1 MTNLTGVQIDRY
13 QIQEVIG
20 EGGMA
25 VVYKAYDT
33 RLERDVA
40 IKVIRTDQF
49 GPAVLDRILKRFERE
64 AKALARLSHP
74 NIVKVHDYGEREFTP
89 YLVLEYL
96 PAGTLKQRLGK
107 AIPWREAVRLIIP
120 IAQALEY
127 AHEHNII
134 HRDIKPSNIL
144 LTEKGQPML
153 TDFGIAK
160 LLENEDTATLTGTGL
175 GIGTPEYMSPE
186 QWTGDVS
193 PKSDIYSL
201 GVVLY
206 EMVTGRKPYV
216 ADTPAAVLLKQSTD
230 QLPSPRIFAPD
241 LPIGIEKILMKAL
254 AKKADDRYADMILFV
269 NALENLL
276 AGRNSK
282 LPNTPRA
289 KSSRIRT
296 YSQKTPYAQT
306 DETIDELKTIDQ
318 TYTTDLTSSQLPAS
332 SVKSTIYDPRRKKS
346 RKEGMDVIQVIGI
359 GVIILVVIWFIWN
372 VIPKNQSSE
381 PQVGSAVTCNLFE
394 SIPAAEQYNEAPPM
408 KIDQAKQYFATF
420 KMEKGSEF
428 VVELYPAKSPITVN
442 SFIFLACKNF
452 YNGVTFHRVL
462 EGFMAQGGDP
472 TGTGAGGPGYE
483 FINENSDLSF
493 DKAGVMAMANAGPDT
508 NGSQFF
514 ITYDAQEFL
523 NGGYTIFGQVV
534 EGMDVVNRI
543 TRRDPDQN
551 PTFTGDMIE
560 TIMITEK

>member
-1 MTNLTGVQIDRY
+1 MANLTGTRIDRY
-13 QIQEVIG
+13 QIQETIG

-74 NIVKVHDYGEREFTP
+74 NIVKVHDYGERASTP

-193 PKSDIYSL
+193 AKSDIYSL

-206 EMVTGRKPYV
+206 EMVTGHKPYV
-216 ADTPAAVLLKQSTD
+216 ADTPAAVLLKQSAD

-241 LPIGIEKILMKAL
+241 LPIGIEKVLMKAL
-254 AKKADDRYADMILFV
+254 AKKADDRYAGMIFFV

-276 AGRNSK
+276 AGRSPK
-282 LPNTPRA
+282 LQNTPRA
-289 KSSRIRT
+289 KSLRISAYT
-296 YSQKTPYAQT
+296 QETTQET
-306 DETIDELKTIDQ
+306 DETIDELKTINQ
-318 TYTTDLTSSQLPAS
+318 TRTTDLTSPQLSAP
-332 SVKSTIYDPRRKKS
+332 SVKRRPMISEEKS
-346 RKEGMDVIQVIGI
+346 GKEGMDVIQIIGI
-359 GVIILVVIWFIWN
+359 GIIVLVAIWFIWKF
-372 VIPKNQSSE
+372 IPKSQSPV
-381 PQVGSAVTCNLFE
+381 PQSGSAAACNLFE
-394 SIPAAEQYNEAPPM
+394 AIPIAKQYSQAPPM
-408 KIDQAKQYFATF
+408 KIDQIKQYFATF
-420 KMEKGSEF
+420 KMEKGGEF
-428 VVELYPAKSPITVN
+428 VVELYPDKAPITVN
-442 SFIFLACKNF
+442 NFVFLACKF
-452 YNGVTFHRVL
+452 FFDGVTFHRVL
-462 EGFMAQGGDP
+462 DGFMAQGGDP
-472 TGTGAGGPGYE
+472 TGTGSGGPGYE
-483 FINENSDLSF
+483 FINENSNLTF
-493 DKAGVMAMANAGPDT
+493 DKAGMMAMANGGPDT

-514 ITYDAQEFL
+514 ITYGAQEFL
-523 NGGYTIFGQVV
+523 NGGYTIFGQVIK
-534 EGMDVVNRI
+534 GMEVVNAI
-543 TRRDPDQN
+543 TRRDPQQN
-551 PTFTGDMIE
+551 PSFTGDIIE
-560 TIMITEK
+560 TITITEK